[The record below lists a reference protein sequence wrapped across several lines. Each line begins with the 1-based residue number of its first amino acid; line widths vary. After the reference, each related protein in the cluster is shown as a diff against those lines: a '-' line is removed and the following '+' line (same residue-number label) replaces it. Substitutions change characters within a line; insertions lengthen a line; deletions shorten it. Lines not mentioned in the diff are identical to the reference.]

1 MKRSVIASGATALIL
16 GMVAVSAQAAENVL
30 VEDFKDQNG
39 NTIIGSNPI
48 GTHSNLTWSV
58 LDSGTADLSVVENE
72 KLSIDTEGDT
82 IAATIDG
89 TKAATLNAALT
100 GAEKPEKANGEIF
113 LDAKVKFVP
122 SDELET
128 FAEDETLKFA
138 IYAYEHVVGVDTVTN
153 LVVYHKGGT
162 SPACTNDIISNI
174 TFGPADGEKR
184 VVVTMKDDS
193 GLKFKVEVGGVA
205 AESTLANEGW
215 FPVIA
220 AANNSSISAINIQGT
235 GTIDDI
241 TLGYNT
247 AAGFVPGT
255 SNGVTVSDEQG
266 AQDLTADEAAYLNAN
281 VDAGY
286 TVDAII
292 AKVRTI
298 SSAKLD
304 EARLLNLD
312 VVAAAD
318 ASSTYS
324 FDVTGITVSGANAVV
339 TVKLNRLVT
348 ALDDGAING
357 TLKIYTSAD
366 GSTFTETEAVALT
379 NATFANGDVATI
391 TVAKSAGTI
400 VKAKIE

>member
-39 NTIIGSNPI
+39 KTIIGSNPI

-58 LDSGTADLSVVENE
+58 LNSGTADLSVVENE

-82 IAATIDG
+82 IAATIASAQA
-89 TKAATLNAALT
+89 TTLNAALS
-100 GAEKPEKANGEIF
+100 GVSAPEKSNGEIF

-128 FAEDETLKFA
+128 FDPSDADLKFA
-138 IYAYEHVVGVDTVTN
+138 LYAYEQDSVTN
-153 LVVYHKGGT
+153 LVIYHKGGT
-162 SPACTNDIISNI
+162 GNTCTNDIISNI
-174 TFGPADGEKR
+174 IFLPEDANTEKQ

-193 GLKFKVEVGGVA
+193 GLKFKVSVGGTE
-205 AESTLANEGW
+205 AESTLASDGW
-215 FPVIA
+215 FPAIA
-220 AANNSSISAINIQGT
+220 GSSISAINIQGT

-241 TLGYNT
+241 ALGYNT
-247 AAGFVPGT
+247 SAGFVPGT
-255 SNGVTVSDEQG
+255 SNGVEASDD
-266 AQDLTADEAAYLNAN
+266 ANVRSLTQAEADYLNAN

-286 TVDAII
+286 EVQEIIDAV
-292 AKVRTI
+292 ATI
-298 SSAKLD
+298 TSDQLAD
-304 EARLLNLD
+304 ARLLNLD
-312 VVAAAD
+312 VVKAAD
-318 ASSTYS
+318 ATGDTYS
-324 FDVTGITVSGANAVV
+324 FDVTGIKISGDNAVV
-339 TVKLNRLVT
+339 TVKLNRIV
-348 ALDDGAING
+348 DDLGAING

-366 GSTFTETEAVALT
+366 GTTFAETAAVSLT
-379 NATFANGDVATI
+379 NETFENGDEATI